1 MSLVVTK
8 VLMVLQEPCSVQYS
22 RSEQEAK
29 QSQQDVYNVGEVQ
42 SPTQSPSARASGR
55 GLRVPEEGPSVSTPL
70 VIVVGNQPQQHCP
83 NGGRLSL
90 SGLTCRFIR
99 RTWTT

>member
-8 VLMVLQEPCSVQYS
+8 VVMVLLMVLQEPGGVQYS

-42 SPTQSPSARASGR
+42 PPTQSPPAGASGR
-55 GLRVPEEGPSVSTPL
+55 GLRVAEEGPSVSTPL
-70 VIVVGNQPQQHCP
+70 VFLVENQP
-83 NGGRLSL
+83 
-90 SGLTCRFIR
+90 
-99 RTWTT
+99 